1 MDLKHAQRKY
11 ILDNLPRS
19 EPKTLPWDHDFEK
32 DEYERDGAYAL
43 AWWRYYLW
51 RWNCKNVFLIHDKNI
66 LNMNYLK
73 SR

>member
-32 DEYERDGAYAL
+32 DEYTRDGAYAL
-43 AWWRYYLW
+43 A
-51 RWNCKNVFLIHDKNI
+51 
-66 LNMNYLK
+66 
-73 SR
+73 